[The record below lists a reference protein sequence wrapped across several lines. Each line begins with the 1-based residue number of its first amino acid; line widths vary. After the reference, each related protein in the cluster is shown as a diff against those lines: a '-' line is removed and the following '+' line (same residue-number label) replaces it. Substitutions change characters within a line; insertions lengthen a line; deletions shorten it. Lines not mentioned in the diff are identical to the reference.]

1 MKLDRLPV
9 GEGLVGFLLVVL
21 LVTFVLARGEIGNPD
36 DSAADGGEPTA
47 SAGPTGSPTPG
58 KLEITMTDNKFDQ
71 TELTAK
77 ADTAVSVPLTNN
89 GAAIHNVQVSAAD
102 GSFPAAFCT
111 ANGPT
116 PCSKP
121 PRLPGGSTGTLDFTL
136 PAGTYQFRCDYHP
149 TEMKGTLTV
158 E

>member
-21 LVTFVLARGEIGNPD
+21 LVTFVLARGEIGNPG

-47 SAGPTGSPTPG
+47 SAEPTDGG
-58 KLEITMTDNKFDQ
+58 NGELEITMTDNKFDQ

-77 ADTAVSVPLTNN
+77 ADTAVSIPLTNN
-89 GAAIHNVQVSAAD
+89 GAAIHNVHVAD
-102 GSFPAAFCT
+102 ATGNYSAAFCT
-111 ANGPT
+111 TNGAD
-116 PCSKP
+116 PCSDP
-121 PRLPGGSTGTLDFTL
+121 ARLAGGATGTLDFTL
-136 PAGTYQFRCDYHP
+136 PAGEYDFRCDYHA
-149 TEMKGTLTV
+149 TEMNGTLTV

>member
-9 GEGLVGFLLVVL
+9 GEGLVGFLLLVL
-21 LVTFVLARGEIGNPD
+21 LVTFVLAREEIGSPA

-47 SAGPTGSPTPG
+47 SAKPTDGG
-58 KLEITMTDNKFDQ
+58 NGRLEITMTDNKFDQ

-77 ADTAVSVPLTNN
+77 ADTAVSIPLTNK
-89 GAAIHNVQVSAAD
+89 GAAIHNVQVAD
-102 GSFPAAFCT
+102 ANGEYPAAFCA
-111 ANGPT
+111 ANNPT

-121 PRLPGGSTGTLDFTL
+121 PRLPGGATGVLDFSL
-136 PAGTYQFRCDYHP
+136 PAGSYLYRCDYHP
-149 TEMKGTLTV
+149 IEMTGTLTV